1 MPLLVWVKAE
11 GANDAEAFRAEI
23 SASSTSAGV
32 VSPGEGNTT
41 VAASAQQT
49 TTSAWW
55 LHSSEPV
62 VGDILDAAVKL
73 FFPARGASGRQ
84 YNTQAF
90 ELWLQKRR
98 LTNFAQSASD
108 VIEEALK
115 HALDVTPTVSNRSG
129 TMDQFMLLRRQ
140 GVVFELRI
148 PASPYSNAKRPFPGD
163 SKKKVTPKTGHYRPQ
178 EQQHQRRS
186 DTAQTAPPPRTLRA
200 GSPRDGATKS
210 PSRSPPSSDSPR
222 TSEIS
227 SQDVKAPAALT
238 PFGSTGPAMW
248 IPKSTVEKFYPGKA
262 CDKFTPRWGVP
273 KVCDI
278 CFEHIA
284 SHSTVPSAPSGAV
297 VNGISPIP
305 LSSSPPRRHTLHL
318 PSTPRTPLH
327 IATPR
332 LGAEF
337 SAASEMLFMSPS
349 ARLGDAAASV
359 AAAASYAAARS
370 VYTKTCPQFLPLW
383 GRNDHCSNCYRPVH
397 WHDGYLHDLAL
408 KRRRFVMTL
417 RQHHDKEHHRK
428 LMAIL
433 PWHHV
438 YHFLSV
444 GDILSCACV
453 SRVCS
458 LTARV
463 LLKSIMALVV
473 KYEAPGDMRMR
484 ILRDADR
491 IATALNASRTL
502 SFASIF
508 STKVLTAVVAVCRC
522 DPSGGG
528 GDGSAGEA
536 DIAVQ
541 IALLQAFHENS
552 SSSVVP
558 PPPPAVV
565 QRGSSGKRRQQQGT
579 TAANPPARLRKS
591 QGSNVSNNNSEDNS
605 SPLARGDTA
614 SPALSSVSGT
624 AHNNNN
630 NDTSNSNSRI
640 PSIIAVI
647 HTVLQIEPEDLTSEA
662 LEAIRDIPRTA
673 SSVGRTQRSTPP
685 VISFR
690 EHLVSRYGSHNT
702 KAISG
707 QRRMSPTSSLPTDG
721 DADDAQQ
728 SALTPLVNYLL
739 TLAHLN
745 LMKKQASRYLEQ
757 SFSTL

>member
-23 SASSTSAGV
+23 SASSTSAG
-32 VSPGEGNTT
+32 EGNTT
-41 VAASAQQT
+41 VVASAQP

-115 HALDVTPTVSNRSG
+115 HALDVTPTVANRSG

-140 GVVFELRI
+140 GVVFELRL

-163 SKKKVTPKTGHYRPQ
+163 GKKKVTPKTGHHRPQ
-178 EQQHQRRS
+178 EQQRQGQS
-186 DTAQTAPPPRTLRA
+186 DNAQTASPPRSL
-200 GSPRDGATKS
+200 GAAKS

-227 SQDVKAPAALT
+227 SHDVKAPAALT
-238 PFGSTGPAMW
+238 PVGSSGPAMW

-284 SHSTVPSAPSGAV
+284 SHSNIVHSSSSAGAV
-297 VNGISPIP
+297 VNGIPSKP
-305 LSSSPPRRHTLHL
+305 LSSSPPRRHTLPL
-318 PSTPRTPLH
+318 PTTPRTPLH

-332 LGAEF
+332 LGAEV
-337 SAASEMLFMSPS
+337 SAASEMFFMSPS
-349 ARLGDAAASV
+349 ARLGDAAA
-359 AAAASYAAARS
+359 AAMDSSYAAARS

-428 LMAIL
+428 LMALL

-502 SFASIF
+502 SFASIY
-508 STKVLTAVVAVCRC
+508 STKVLTAVVSVCRC
-522 DPSGGG
+522 DPAGG

-541 IALLQAFHENS
+541 IALLQAFHENG

-558 PPPPAVV
+558 PPPAAV
-565 QRGSSGKRRQQQGT
+565 QRGSSGKRRHQQGST
-579 TAANPPARLRKS
+579 TTNPPARLQKS
-591 QGSNVSNNNSEDNS
+591 QGSNVSNNSEDNS
-605 SPLARGDTA
+605 SPLTRGDTA

-630 NDTSNSNSRI
+630 NDASNSNSRI

-690 EHLVSRYGSHNT
+690 EHLVSRYGSHIT
-702 KAISG
+702 KAVPV
-707 QRRMSPTSSLPTDG
+707 QRRMSPTSSLPMDG